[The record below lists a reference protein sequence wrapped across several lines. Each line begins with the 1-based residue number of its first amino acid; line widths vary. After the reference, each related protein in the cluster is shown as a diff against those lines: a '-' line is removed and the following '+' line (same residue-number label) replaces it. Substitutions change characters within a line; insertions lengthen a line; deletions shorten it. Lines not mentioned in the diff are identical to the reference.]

1 MVTAVQPAPTPLCA
15 VAIEH
20 MGGAISRVSPT
31 DTAFSHRRAQ
41 HSFLA
46 IGVAVDAADAE
57 KVISWS
63 RKQWEAVRPYLEEGV
78 YVNYLG
84 EDEGAAR
91 VRSAYGINYDRLA
104 AIKAKYDPGNLF
116 RLNQNINPAP

>member
-1 MVTAVQPAPTPLCA
+1 MAPSAEFPQLIPPSATAARS
-15 VAIEH
+15 I
-20 MGGAISRVSPT
+20 
-31 DTAFSHRRAQ
+31 AFWLSAWPW
-41 HSFLA
+41 
-46 IGVAVDAADAE
+46 DAADAE

-104 AIKAKYDPGNLF
+104 SIKAKYDPGNLF